1 MGVVEGGEGG
11 RDAAGEAGRQGVR
24 NGVQGVSCC

>member
-11 RDAAGEAGRQGVR
+11 SDAAGEAGRQGIGDR
-24 NGVQGVSCC
+24 VQGVGCC